1 MATANDSGSSASD
14 LVAGFF
20 SNARAV
26 YVGEKKHEV
35 LDANDIVKIAADPAA
50 CADFMRRFAK
60 DTQDNDFR
68 KLIVDYM
75 QSIADNLEDM
85 ADKSEID
92 AQTIDKVGLPVAL
105 SVTGVGIAAIVASGG
120 AAIPIVAACGG
131 LFCLA
136 AAGVGG
142 LKIRHAIL
150 KRKVV
155 VRQIKKLMTRL
166 G

>member
-1 MATANDSGSSASD
+1 MSNEPAGGTPD

-20 SNARAV
+20 SKARAV
-26 YVGEKKHEV
+26 FFGDANYNV

-50 CADFMRRFAK
+50 SADFMRRFVK

-75 QSIADNLEDM
+75 QSIADNLDDM
-85 ADKSEID
+85 ADKSEIN
-92 AQTIDKVGLPVAL
+92 AQTIDKVGLPAAL

-120 AAIPIVAACGG
+120 AAIPIVVACGG
-131 LFCLA
+131 LLCLA

-142 LKIRHAIL
+142 LKIRHAIW
-150 KRKVV
+150 KRKVAA
-155 VRQIKKLMTRL
+155 RQIKKLMTKL